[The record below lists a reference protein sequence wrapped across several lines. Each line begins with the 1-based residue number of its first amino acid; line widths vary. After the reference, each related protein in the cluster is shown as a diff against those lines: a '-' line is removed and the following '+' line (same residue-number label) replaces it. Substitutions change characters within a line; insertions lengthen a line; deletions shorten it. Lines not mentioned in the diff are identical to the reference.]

1 MKLEDLLCYNQ
12 IVIQCH
18 DTPDA
23 DAIGS
28 GFALWSYFKEKG
40 KDVRLVYGG
49 RNRIRK
55 SNLVLLIRELGIP
68 IEYVGHLNPPEL
80 LITVDC
86 QYGEGN
92 VVCFPVKEIAVIDHH
107 MLIQPLPRLNRVDNT
122 LGSCCTLVWKM
133 LKEANFD
140 VNKNKYIATA
150 LYYGLYMDTGFMEE
164 IYHMEDMMVRD
175 TMNFDRK
182 IMHKLRNSNISIDD
196 LETAGAALL
205 RTDYI
210 EKYNFGLVKTSPCD
224 PNVLGIISDLVL
236 QVDAIDSCVVFA
248 LLEAGV
254 KLSVRSCVEEIRANE
269 MVMAICDGI
278 GSGGGHVGKAG
289 GFIPIQQATQEYLR
303 ICEEHNIT
311 PRMELDETGSQ
322 NRPSASGIKILLQRR
337 ANRYFSSIEYK
348 PMGN

>member
-1 MKLEDLLCYNQ
+1 MKLEDLLVYNE

-28 GFALWSYFKEKG
+28 GYALWCYFKEQG
-40 KDVRLVYGG
+40 KNVRLVYGG

-55 SNLVLLIRELGIP
+55 SNLVLLVRELGIP
-68 IEYVGHLNPPEL
+68 IEYIAYMNPPEL

-86 QYGEGN
+86 KYGEGN
-92 VVCFPVKEIAVIDHH
+92 VVRFPAQEVAVIDHH
-107 MLIQPLPRLNRVDNT
+107 MVGQPLPRLNRVDST

-133 LKEANFD
+133 LKEAGFD
-140 VNKNKYIATA
+140 VNKDKYLATA

-164 IYHMEDMMVRD
+164 IYHLEDMKFRD
-175 TMNFDRK
+175 TIHFDHH

-236 QVDAIDSCVVFA
+236 EVDAIDSCVVFA

-254 KLSVRSCVEEIRANE
+254 KLSVRSCVEEILANE

-278 GSGGGHVGKAG
+278 GSGGGHVRKAG
-289 GFIPIQQATQEYLR
+289 GFIPIQEATKEYLR
-303 ICEEHNIT
+303 LCNEYNIA
-311 PRMELDETGSQ
+311 PRMELDENGSQ
-322 NRPSASGIKILLQRR
+322 NRPSASGIKVLLDRR
-337 ANRYFSSIEYK
+337 ARRYFDSIGYMPKEV
-348 PMGN
+348 